1 MNIEPGSHFLEM
13 PTQGG
18 RHAIVIFPP
27 GQQSLTDIKYMM
39 GDEDHGETR
48 NLVRVIGS
56 GSGGGRF
63 FLRAGKK
70 SSKEIRFSG
79 FQTSNLDSKSFA
91 S

>member
-1 MNIEPGSHFLEM
+1 M
-13 PTQGG
+13 
-18 RHAIVIFPP
+18 IFPP

-63 FLRAGKK
+63 FLRSGKK
-70 SSKEIRFSG
+70 SSKEILS
-79 FQTSNLDSKSFA
+79 A
-91 S
+91 